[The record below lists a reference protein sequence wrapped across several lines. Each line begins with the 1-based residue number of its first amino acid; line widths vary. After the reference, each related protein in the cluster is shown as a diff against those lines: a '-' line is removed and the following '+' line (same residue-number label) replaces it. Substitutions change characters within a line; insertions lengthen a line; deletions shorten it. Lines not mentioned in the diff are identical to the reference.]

1 MKEKVE
7 AIYEDGKKSLELL
20 LREKAYSQVE
30 ERLKEKNINIDDV
43 SEEDI
48 ESLVAA
54 KTKDMKNDLL
64 GIGKGVAFATA
75 LFLLTGGF

>member
-1 MKEKVE
+1 MREKVE
-7 AIYEDGKKSLELL
+7 ELYEDGKKSLESL
-20 LREKAYSQVE
+20 LREKAYAQVE
-30 ERLKEKNINIDDV
+30 ESLKEKNISIDNV

-64 GIGKGVAFATA
+64 GIGKGIAFTTA